1 MDFKKALK
9 DPEGDRLVKFQ
20 GSPQVQKSLACA
32 LLVTAFLL
40 EFALWQ
46 VIQLQCS
53 YRCDN

>member
-1 MDFKKALK
+1 LDFKKALK

-20 GSPQVQKSLACA
+20 GSPQVQKSLA
-32 LLVTAFLL
+32 
-40 EFALWQ
+40 FALWQ